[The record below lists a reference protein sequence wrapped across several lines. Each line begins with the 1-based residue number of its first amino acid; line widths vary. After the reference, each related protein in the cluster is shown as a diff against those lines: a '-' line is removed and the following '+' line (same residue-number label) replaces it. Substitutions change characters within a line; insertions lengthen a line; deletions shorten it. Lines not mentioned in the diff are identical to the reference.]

1 MAMSPRLLRPRATT
15 AATPYVPQPPAAPTG
30 VAVAGGDSSLS
41 IVWTAPYSDLA
52 ITGYVV
58 EYTPAGGSATT
69 RSTSGSATVYLLT
82 FLTNGTAY
90 TVRVA
95 AVSAAGTGPY
105 SSASSP
111 ATPATTPG
119 APTSLAA
126 TAGNAQVA
134 LSWAAPASNGGATI
148 TDYAAQFSSNGGS
161 TWTTF
166 ADGTST
172 ATSATVTGLTNGTAY
187 VFRVAATNAAGTGN
201 YSGTASG
208 TPISV
213 ALTVSP
219 TTIVGQIG
227 GGSAVFTFSGDGTA
241 SSKLSTGGTYRQ
253 NRFAITTIDDHSFTC
268 GASGTL
274 FFEWSTEDNGDGGE
288 DIFSM
293 AGYTKNGV
301 ASTSFAGSQTNISG
315 TSKRGISV
323 SSGDVIVWTTKGGL
337 ATYAWT
343 PLRAWIE

>member
-1 MAMSPRLLRPRATT
+1 
-15 AATPYVPQPPAAPTG
+15 
-30 VAVAGGDSSLS
+30 
-41 IVWTAPYSDLA
+41 
-52 ITGYVV
+52 
-58 EYTPAGGSATT
+58 
-69 RSTSGSATVYLLT
+69 VYLLT